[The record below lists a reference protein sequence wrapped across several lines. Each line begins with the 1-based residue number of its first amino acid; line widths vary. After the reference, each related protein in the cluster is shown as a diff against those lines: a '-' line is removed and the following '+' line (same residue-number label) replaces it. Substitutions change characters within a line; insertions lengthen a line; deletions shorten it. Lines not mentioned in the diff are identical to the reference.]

1 MATKEDMVKV
11 VNVLKNLLKDGD
23 DWATLTIN
31 GLTIQKLPA
40 NKSKSASL
48 ALKFNPIINGKQAR
62 KGKYFH
68 NKDGLTGYYSA
79 MTDSLDLATALL
91 VLIGKVNP
99 KGASLSKAVKSDYT
113 FSL

>member
-11 VNVLKNLLKDGD
+11 VKVLKELLVKGD

-40 NKSKSASL
+40 NKSKTASL
-48 ALKFNPIINGKQAR
+48 ALIFNPVINGKQAR

-68 NKDGLTGYYSA
+68 NKDGFLGYLTAIEES
-79 MTDSLDLATALL
+79 SDLATALL

-99 KGASLSKAVKSDYT
+99 KGATVSTAIKSDYT
-113 FSL
+113 FEL